1 MRLIMGP
8 RVKPEDDEGRCPG
21 SRLGANS
28 ASSWVLA
35 TLPCLASAAWQ
46 AFAGGMVA
54 LSDRFSIFGEVR
66 FQSAFG
72 EVDVT
77 DSSSTYPVEYNRTV
91 ALIGLRVTTD

>member
-1 MRLIMGP
+1 
-8 RVKPEDDEGRCPG
+8 
-21 SRLGANS
+21 
-28 ASSWVLA
+28 
-35 TLPCLASAAWQ
+35 
-46 AFAGGMVA
+46 MVA